1 MPKKT
6 KTPTEPRPRPPMP
19 IRVQE
24 SDVEEAFR
32 PLAVSVE
39 GNLLQVDSID
49 ERVEEDSEW
58 WENEPVYKMHY
69 RVTLEDGREM
79 AIFRNNK
86 TGSWYKADTNS
97 SRIG

>member
-6 KTPTEPRPRPPMP
+6 KTTEPRPRAPMP

-24 SDVEEAFR
+24 SDDEFR
-32 PLAVSVE
+32 PLVVTFEGQTLAVESV
-39 GNLLQVDSID
+39 D

-69 RVTLEDGREM
+69 LVTLS
-79 AIFRNNK
+79 
-86 TGSWYKADTNS
+86 GSTILSVERTINS
-97 SRIG
+97 PT

>member
-6 KTPTEPRPRPPMP
+6 KTPTEPRPRVPMP

-24 SDVEEAFR
+24 SDEEEEFR

-39 GNLLQVDSID
+39 GNLLQVESVD

-69 RVTLEDGREM
+69 RVTLS
-79 AIFRNNK
+79 
-86 TGSWYKADTNS
+86 GSTILSVERTINS
-97 SRIG
+97 PT